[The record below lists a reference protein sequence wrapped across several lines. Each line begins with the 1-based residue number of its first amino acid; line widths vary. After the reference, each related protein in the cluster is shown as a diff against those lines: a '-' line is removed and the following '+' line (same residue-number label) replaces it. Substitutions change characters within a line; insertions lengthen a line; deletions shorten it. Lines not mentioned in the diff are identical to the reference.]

1 MQTFELQAKTRNADG
16 GTRKA
21 RAVRRNEMFP
31 AVVYGHGM
39 KPLSIEVPDRAFLK
53 AIHTKAGANVLITLQ
68 VEGVKL
74 KESTCRIKAI
84 QNNPVTDKIDHIDF
98 MVISLTEKI
107 TVKVPVILLHI
118 EEAPGIKEGGSLD
131 LVHREVEVECLPTQ
145 IPEKIE
151 IETKT
156 MKINDAVHVKDLTLP
171 QGIKCLLAP
180 EDVVLAIHPPRE
192 EEVKPAEEGAAEPE
206 VMEKGKKEK
215 EGEEGAPAKGAPAA
229 AKPGAPAAA
238 KPGAPAAGKP
248 AAAPGKEGK

>member
-1 MQTFELQAKTRNADG
+1 MQTFELQAKTRTPD

-39 KPLSIEVPDRAFLK
+39 KPLAIEVPDKAFLK

-68 VEGVKL
+68 VEGVQL

-84 QNNPVTDKIDHIDF
+84 QSNPITDKIDHIDF

-107 TVKVPVILLHI
+107 SVKVPVVLSHV

-131 LVHREVEVECLPTQ
+131 LVHREIEVECLPTQ

-151 IETKT
+151 IDAKG
-156 MKINDAVHVKDLTLP
+156 MKINDSIHVRDLVLP
-171 QGIKCLLAP
+171 EGIKCLLSP

-192 EEVKPAEEGAAEPE
+192 EEVKPADEGAAAEPE
-206 VMEKGKKEK
+206 VMEKGKKDK
-215 EGEEGAPAKGAPAA
+215 EGEEGATGKA
-229 AKPGAPAAA
+229 APAAA

-248 AAAPGKEGK
+248 ASPAAPGKEGK

>member
-1 MQTFELQAKTRNADG
+1 MQTFELQAKARVADG
-16 GTRKA
+16 TSKA

-31 AVVYGHGM
+31 AIVYGHGM
-39 KPLSIEVPDRAFLK
+39 KPLSIEVPDKAFLK

-68 VEGVKL
+68 VEGVTL

-107 TVKVPVILLHI
+107 TVKVPVVLLHI

-151 IETKT
+151 IETKA
-156 MKINDAVHVKDLTLP
+156 MKINDSVHAKDLMLP
-171 QGIKCLLAP
+171 EGIKCMLSP

-192 EEVKPAEEGAAEPE
+192 EEVKATEEGAAEPE
-206 VMEKGKKEK
+206 VMEKGKKDK
-215 EGEEGAPAKGAPAA
+215 DGEEGAPAKGAPAG
-229 AKPGAPAAA
+229 AKPAA
-238 KPGAPAAGKP
+238 APAAGKP
-248 AAAPGKEGK
+248 AAAPAKDGK

>member
-1 MQTFELQAKTRNADG
+1 MQTFELQAKTRITD

-21 RAVRRNEMFP
+21 RAVRRKEMFP

-39 KPLSIEVPDRAFLK
+39 EPLAIEVPDRAFLK

-68 VEGVKL
+68 IEGMKL
-74 KESTCRIKAI
+74 KESTCRVKAI

-107 TVKVPVILLHI
+107 AVKVPVVLLHV

-131 LVHREVEVECLPTQ
+131 LVHREIEVECLPTQ

-151 IETKT
+151 IETKA

-171 QGIKCLLAP
+171 QGIKCLLSP
-180 EDVVLAIHPPRE
+180 EEVVLAIHPPRE
-192 EEVKPAEEGAAEPE
+192 EEVKPAEEGAAAEPE
-206 VMEKGKKEK
+206 VMEKGKKDK
-215 EGEEGAPAKGAPAA
+215 EGEEGAPAKAAPAG
-229 AKPGAPAAA
+229 AKPA
-238 KPGAPAAGKP
+238 APAAGKP
-248 AAAPGKEGK
+248 AAPVAGKPAAPGKDGK

>member
-1 MQTFELQAKTRNADG
+1 MQTFELQAKTRASD

-21 RAVRRNEMFP
+21 RAVRRKEMFP

-39 KPLSIEVPDRAFLK
+39 EPLSIEVPDRAFLK
-53 AIHTKAGANVLITLQ
+53 AIHTKAGANVLITLR
-68 VEGVKL
+68 VEGVNL

-107 TVKVPVILLHI
+107 TVKVPVVLLHI
-118 EEAPGIKEGGSLD
+118 EDAPGIKEGGSLD
-131 LVHREVEVECLPTQ
+131 LVHREIDVECLPTQ

-151 IETKT
+151 IETKA
-156 MKINDAVHVKDLTLP
+156 MKINDAIHVKDLALP
-171 QGIKCLLAP
+171 EGIKCLLSS

-192 EEVKPAEEGAAEPE
+192 EEVKPVEEGTAAEPE

-215 EGEEGAPAKGAPAA
+215 EGEEGASAKSAPAA
-229 AKPGAPAAA
+229 AKSAVAPA
-238 KPGAPAAGKP
+238 
-248 AAAPGKEGK
+248 KEGKS